1 MAQQPKRIP
10 GDRNPQPDGDAPM
23 HVAREGWMANGHG
36 TGDYGIARGIMAV
49 LDWRK
54 RRKARKAR

>member
-10 GDRNPQPDGDAPM
+10 GERNPTPDADAPM
-23 HVAREGWMANGHG
+23 HVARAAHMANGHG
-36 TGDYGIARGIMAV
+36 TGDYGIARGIVAL

-54 RRKARKAR
+54 RRRLRKNR